1 MSLQPICPLFTDK
14 EEEDGVGDE
23 EGAAAVL
30 VGEVG
35 EAPDVADADGEAD
48 AREDELPL
56 GAPVVPLRPVLLVG
70 VILVAG
76 ALNVSMLPF
85 NIFLWSSIAASQNES
100 GITCLRYLVG

>member
-1 MSLQPICPLFTDK
+1 MIYLTDEK
-14 EEEDGVGDE
+14 QQDCVGDE
-23 EGAAAVL
+23 KGAASVL

-70 VILVAG
+70 VILVEGG
-76 ALNVSMLPF
+76 ALNVSRLPF
-85 NIFLWSSIAASQNES
+85 NISLMLSTCIAASQ
-100 GITCLRYLVG
+100 

>member
-1 MSLQPICPLFTDK
+1 MEMIERSVLSVTLNPICPLFTDE

-23 EGAAAVL
+23 ECAAAVL

-56 GAPVVPLRPVLLVG
+56 GAPVVPLRPVLQGVG
-70 VILVAG
+70 VILVEGG
-76 ALNVSMLPF
+76 ALNVSRLPF
-85 NIFLWSSIAASQNES
+85 NISLMLSIAASQ
-100 GITCLRYLVG
+100 